1 MTIAKTVAK
10 TAPNAQPWPGQDKAQ
25 LRGSLRTLRRTISRA
40 QQQRAAQALSSHLFR
55 LPQFW
60 RSKNIAAYWA
70 NDGEIS
76 LQPVIEIA
84 WRAGKQ
90 IFLPII
96 GSNHTMEFHLY
107 KRGDPLHRNQLGI
120 AEPRRSSALAA
131 VSELDLV
138 IAPLVGFDGSGNRLG
153 MGGGFYDRAM
163 RAGNRTGPRLIGAA
177 HSLQRLA
184 ALKPEPWDKPLQ
196 AVVTEL
202 GYINCARIRA
212 WKLLFR

>member
-1 MTIAKTVAK
+1 
-10 TAPNAQPWPGQDKAQ
+10 
-25 LRGSLRTLRRTISRA
+25 LRRSLRSLRRTISSA
-40 QQQRAAQALSSHLFR
+40 QQQRAAQRLSTHLVR
-55 LPQFW
+55 LPPFW

-96 GSNHTMEFHLY
+96 RSNHSMEFHLY
-107 KRGDPLHRNQLGI
+107 KRGDPLHRNQFGI
-120 AEPRRSSALAA
+120 AEPRQSSRLAV
-131 VSELDLV
+131 VSELDLI
-138 IAPLVGFDGSGNRLG
+138 IAPLVGFDGCGNRLG

-163 RAGNRTGPRLIGAA
+163 GTGNRAGPRLIGAA
-177 HSLQRLA
+177 HSMQRVE
-184 ALKPEPWDKPLQ
+184 ALNPEPWDQPLQ

-202 GYINCARIRA
+202 GYINCVRKRG
-212 WKLLFR
+212 